1 MILFRTSR
9 RRNTR
14 FRRGFTLIEL
24 VVVVAIVGVI
34 AALLM
39 TALSAARNRTQR
51 TACLNNL
58 RQINL
63 GMRMYCDDSND
74 TSPSVKDADF
84 FSKSWSSYRRLMKDY
99 VGVKGEPSA
108 RDKLFACPADTFYFD
123 MRPVSGSSVKGLSG
137 LWIVHASLHEQ
148 TNCDYSSYAF
158 NGGISNVL
166 SIYTNSIGIG
176 GLKLSSIKAPAKT
189 VLISEAPAFFPY
201 SWHDPGNSST
211 FGSVT
216 YNNGAV
222 LFVDAKNM
230 VSFVDGHVSFIK
242 IYWDPGPVQPGI
254 WALSMQY
261 EPPTGYDYKWSGD

>member
-1 MILFRTSR
+1 M
-9 RRNTR
+9 N
-14 FRRGFTLIEL
+14 FRRAFTLIEL
-24 VVVVAIVGVI
+24 MVVVAIIGVL
-34 AALLM
+34 AALLLPV
-39 TALSAARNRTQR
+39 LSVAKNRAHR
-51 TACLNNL
+51 TTCLNNL

-74 TSPSVKDADF
+74 TSPSVKEADF

-108 RDKLFACPADTFYFD
+108 QDKLFACPADTFYFD
-123 MRPVSGSSVKGLSG
+123 MRPVSGSSAKGICG
-137 LWIVHASLHEQ
+137 LWIVRAGLHEQ
-148 TNCDYSSYAF
+148 TNFYYSSYAF
-158 NGGISNVL
+158 NGGISNVF

-176 GLKLSSIKAPAKT
+176 GVKLSSIKEPAKT

-201 SWHDPGNSST
+201 SWHEPGNSST

-222 LFVDAKNM
+222 LFMDAKNM
-230 VSFVDGHVSFIK
+230 LSFVDGHVSFSR
-242 IYWDPGPVQPGI
+242 IYWDPSPVQPGI

-261 EPPTGYDYKWSGD
+261 DPPAGYDYKWSAD